1 MSPTTTSTI
10 DISSVAFAQGQP
22 IPAEYTCDGKNVSP
36 PLRWANVPAAAKAL
50 ALICDDP
57 DAPRGTYV
65 HWVLFDL
72 QPAVRELPAGVPT
85 TERLQNGARQGK
97 HSGGRVGYTGPC
109 PPSGTHR
116 YFFKLYALDRALE
129 LKGTP
134 TKDELLAAMEGHVIG
149 RGELMGTYSRQR

>member
-50 ALICDDP
+50 ALVCDDP

-72 QPAVRELPAGVPT
+72 PPAVRELPAGVPT
-85 TERLQNGARQGK
+85 AERLPNGARQGK
-97 HSGGRVGYTGPC
+97 HSGGGAGHTRPR
-109 PPSGTHR
+109 PPSGTH
-116 YFFKLYALDRALE
+116 
-129 LKGTP
+129 
-134 TKDELLAAMEGHVIG
+134 
-149 RGELMGTYSRQR
+149 